1 MVDTRLRLEWDY
13 IGERVGGREL
23 LLCTSDLATREE
35 MRMKKSRKL
44 VMVLLV
50 AMVMTLSVATTAHAD
65 VGDAVDDWT
74 AYLCYY
80 FEAC

>member
-1 MVDTRLRLEWDY
+1 MGVYR
-13 IGERVGGREL
+13 GERTIIVYRR
-23 LLCTSDLATREE
+23 SLAAGEE
-35 MRMKKSRKL
+35 MRMRKSRKL

-50 AMVMTLSVATTAHAD
+50 AMVMTLSIATTAHAD

>member
-1 MVDTRLRLEWDY
+1 MDTRLRLGWEN
-13 IGERVGGREL
+13 IGEREL
-23 LLCTSDLATREE
+23 LLCTVDLATREE

-44 VMVLLV
+44 VTVLLV
-50 AMVMTLSVATTAHAD
+50 AMLMTLSVATTAQAD

-74 AYLCYY
+74 AYLCSY

>member
-1 MVDTRLRLEWDY
+1 MGWEY
-13 IGERVGGREL
+13 IGEREL
-23 LLCTSDLATREE
+23 LLYTAALAAGEE

-50 AMVMTLSVATTAHAD
+50 AMIMTLSVAATAHAD

>member
-1 MVDTRLRLEWDY
+1 LGDTRLRLGWEY
-13 IGERVGGREL
+13 NRGERTIIVYLRSSGG
-23 LLCTSDLATREE
+23 REE

>member
-1 MVDTRLRLEWDY
+1 LGDTRLRLGWEY
-13 IGERVGGREL
+13 IGEREL
-23 LLCTSDLATREE
+23 SLCTADLAAGEE

-44 VMVLLV
+44 VTVLLV
-50 AMVMTLSVATTAHAD
+50 AMVLTLSVATTAHAD

>member
-1 MVDTRLRLEWDY
+1 
-13 IGERVGGREL
+13 
-23 LLCTSDLATREE
+23 
-35 MRMKKSRKL
+35 MRTKKSRKL
-44 VMVLLV
+44 VMVLVV
-50 AMVMTLSVATTAHAD
+50 AMLMTLSVATTAHAD